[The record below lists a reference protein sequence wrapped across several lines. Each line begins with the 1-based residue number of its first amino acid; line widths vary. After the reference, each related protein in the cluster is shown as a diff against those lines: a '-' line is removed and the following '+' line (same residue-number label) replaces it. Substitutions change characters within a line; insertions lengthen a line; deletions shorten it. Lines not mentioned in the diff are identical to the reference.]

1 MSRDHPFRE
10 RPHRTLVGL
19 SLPVLLSLVAEP
31 LTGLVDTAFVSR
43 LGSVQLAALG
53 VGTMALSAI
62 FWGFNFL
69 GIGTQTDV
77 AQADGRND
85 VGERAAVTVQALAVG
100 FVLGT
105 LAALLLWPLT
115 PAIVRLLGAHGEIA
129 NAAIQY
135 TTIRWMGAPAI
146 VLTVAGFG
154 VLRGRQN
161 MRVPLWI
168 ALGLNA
174 VNIALDAWLIP
185 EHGIAGAAWATVA
198 AQWAGAFAVLVATLR
213 DLGAR
218 PELAAHRI
226 RRLFRVGR
234 DIVLRTALLTAFL
247 VVTTREATRIG
258 ADAGAAHQAIRQFW
272 IFTALFLDAFAIAG
286 QSLIGY
292 FVDDRE
298 QARKVAVV
306 VLIWSFGFGL
316 VLAVGMWMG
325 EGLVARLLVPENALA
340 LFSAAWLPALLFQP
354 LNALAFGTDGIHW
367 GTADFVWLRNATAVA
382 TLVGVMV
389 LYAVP
394 VLSLTT
400 IWWVTGLWIL
410 VRVIFGMGRIW
421 PGSRNAPLGAVPY
434 LPAD

>member
-1 MSRDHPFRE
+1 MPLDHPFRE

-31 LTGLVDTAFVSR
+31 MTGLVDTAFVSR

-77 AQADGRND
+77 AQADGRGD
-85 VGERAAVTVQALAVG
+85 EGERAAVTVQALAVG

-105 LAALLLWPLT
+105 AAALILWPLT

-129 NAAIQY
+129 DAAIQY

-161 MRVPLWI
+161 MQIPLWI

-174 VNIALDAWLIP
+174 VNIGLDAWLIP
-185 EHGIAGAAWATVA
+185 EHGIEGAAWATVA
-198 AQWAGAFAVLVATLR
+198 AQWAGAIAVLVATLR
-213 DLGAR
+213 GLGAR
-218 PELAAHRI
+218 PALAAHRI

-292 FVDDRE
+292 FVGDRE
-298 QARKVAVV
+298 QARKVAIV

-316 VLAVGMWMG
+316 VLALGMWMG
-325 EGLVARLLVPENALA
+325 EGLVARMLVPENALA

-382 TLVGVMV
+382 TLVGVAV
-389 LYAVP
+389 LYLLP

-400 IWWVTGLWIL
+400 IWWVTGLWVL

>member
-1 MSRDHPFRE
+1 MSRNHPFRE
-10 RPHRTLVGL
+10 HPHRTLVGL

-77 AQADGRND
+77 AQADGGGD
-85 VGERAAVTVQALAVG
+85 EGERAAVTVQALAVG

-105 LAALLLWPLT
+105 VAARLLWPLT

-129 NAAIQY
+129 DAAIQY

-174 VNIALDAWLIP
+174 VNIGLDAWLIP

-198 AQWAGAFAVLVATLR
+198 AQWAGAVAVLVATLR

-316 VLAVGMWMG
+316 VLALGMWMG
-325 EGLVARLLVPENALA
+325 EGLVARMLVPENALV

-382 TLVGVMV
+382 TLVGVAV

-394 VLSLTT
+394 VRSLTT